1 MAGTMGGEASGAVLF
16 RPVMA
21 GLSVFWM
28 AVGPEFGCG
37 CLGLFRKDS
46 ADIGNAD
53 GRCCTALAES
63 EIRLWWWPRYV
74 RA

>member
-21 GLSVFWM
+21 GLSVSWM

-53 GRCCTALAES
+53 ARHSLVGEDADH
-63 EIRLWWWPRYV
+63 
-74 RA
+74 